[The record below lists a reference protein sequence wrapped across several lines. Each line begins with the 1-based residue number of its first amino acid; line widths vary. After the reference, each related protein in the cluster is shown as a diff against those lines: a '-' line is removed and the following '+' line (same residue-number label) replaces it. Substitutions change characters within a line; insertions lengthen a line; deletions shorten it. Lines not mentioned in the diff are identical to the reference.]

1 MGRPS
6 LAAERREQ
14 ILDAVTRCVG
24 YFGMEGTTLERVAEA
39 SGFSRGHIRHYL
51 GNREQMLAEF
61 QNRLTSRYI
70 EGMQEIVKTGEPGRT
85 DALVAYLFGRQWAPG
100 PDSAAINALMW
111 AAGRNEPVRA
121 HLRTSYLT
129 MEGIL
134 AKALRADYPHATAA
148 ECSAS
153 AYTLLCLAFAHSSL
167 QELSFPAA
175 RQRLISE
182 TTSKL
187 LASLAAEAPD
197 ARLPSPRRPPRP
209 DRRFP
214 SVT

>member
-51 GNREQMLAEF
+51 GNREQMLEEF

-70 EGMQEIVKTGEPGRT
+70 QGMQDIAAGSAPGRA
-85 DALVAYLFGRQWAPG
+85 DALVAFLFGKEWGPG

-111 AAGRNEPVRA
+111 AAARNEPVRA
-121 HLRTSYLT
+121 HLRTSYLA
-129 MEGIL
+129 MERIL
-134 AKALRADYPHATAA
+134 VKALRSDYPDATAS
-148 ECSAS
+148 ECSAT

-182 TTSKL
+182 MTTKL
-187 LASLAAEAPD
+187 LTSLAAGTPD
-197 ARLPSPRRPPRP
+197 ADPPSAQA
-209 DRRFP
+209 P
-214 SVT
+214 SGAGCRSITVT